1 MSEKIALITGA
12 SRGFGRAVAEALGK
26 SGWHVI
32 ALARTV
38 GALEDL
44 DDRISANGGAATLV
58 PLDITDNQGLQRM
71 CLAIHERWGHL
82 DLLVHAAIFTGP
94 LSPVGHI
101 PPSDW
106 KKSLAVNIAATQ
118 EIAAMTDPLL
128 RASKSGIAIL
138 PDDNRAHQK
147 FFGAYSASKAAQR
160 AIWNAW
166 AAETERQ
173 SLRVETFRPDPMPT
187 ALRARFFP
195 GEDKSTLAKPAGQAQ
210 KLLATFP

>member
-12 SRGFGRAVAEALGK
+12 SRGFGWAVAEALGK

-82 DLLVHAAIFTGP
+82 DLLVHSAIFVGP

-101 PPSDW
+101 PPPDW
-106 KKSLAVNIAATQ
+106 QKSLAVNIGATQ

-128 RASKSGIAIL
+128 RASKSGIAVL
-138 PDDNRAHQK
+138 PDDDRSHQS

-160 AIWNAW
+160 EIWNAW
-166 AAETERQ
+166 AAETDR
-173 SLRVETFRPDPMPT
+173 LPLTVKTFRPDPMPT

-195 GEDKSTLAKPAGQAQ
+195 GEDKSTLAKPAQQAQ
-210 KLLATFP
+210 NLLATLP